1 MNKPNRLRR
10 LEDLARAIA
19 YRQALIRH
27 ECWSRTR
34 LEELQQRQ
42 LANLLDWATQRSPFY
57 RELRHTYRMGP
68 PYTLQDF
75 PIMDK
80 KTYMEHFDEI
90 VTDPRL
96 QLTQLQEHMAHV
108 SGDDYYLGEYRV
120 LTTAGSSGH
129 RTVIVFNRKEWSI
142 QEAASMRIASMM
154 GVLPFSMRRPK
165 IATIGSPSP
174 LHDSYRL
181 PLSMDIGLYRY
192 HVLPATAP
200 IEELV
205 QRLNL
210 VQPDI
215 LRGFPS
221 MLGLLVTEQLQGRLH
236 ICPRIVAG
244 GGEPLTEELRRQIQ
258 AAWRSSVFDI
268 YGTQEGLRA
277 MECNVEDGMHIF
289 EDLGIV
295 EVVDE
300 DNRPVPDG
308 ILGHK
313 ILFTSLVSFTQP
325 VIRYEISDMMVL
337 APEPCPCGQ
346 PFRRILAINGRNDD
360 VLYLEGLAGQQVA
373 VHPVHFWNVLERF
386 EDIRQYQVVHEP
398 DGLCLR
404 LVFEQGNGNIARTV
418 KEQLAQKLHA
428 LGVDC
433 PSIRVELVTALED
446 RSRNMGKWKNIV
458 SNVNHRV
465 PVAADCSRRGF

>member
-1 MNKPNRLRR
+1 MDKPDRLRR

-27 ECWSRTR
+27 EFWPRTK
-34 LEELQQRQ
+34 LEELQQRR
-42 LANLLDWATQRSPFY
+42 LARLLDWATRKSPFY
-57 RELRHTYRMGP
+57 RDLCSAHRISEP
-68 PYTLQDF
+68 CSLQDF

-80 KTYMEHFDEI
+80 KAYMEHFDEI

-96 QLTQLQEHMAHV
+96 RLAQLQEHMAKV
-108 SGDDYYLGEYRV
+108 SGDEYYLGEYRV

-129 RTVIVFNRKEWSI
+129 KTVIVFNRKEWST

-154 GVLPFSMRRPK
+154 GVLPFSKKRPK
-165 IATIGSPSP
+165 IVTIGSPSP

-205 QRLNL
+205 QRLNQL
-210 VQPDI
+210 QPYI

-221 MLGLLVTEQLQGRLH
+221 MLGLLVIEQLQGRLR
-236 ICPRIVAG
+236 ISPAIVAG
-244 GGEPLTEELRRQIQ
+244 GGEPLTKELRRQIHAVWQ
-258 AAWRSSVFDI
+258 SSVFDI

-277 MECNVEDGMHIF
+277 MECNLDQGLHIF

-308 ILGHK
+308 SLGHK

-360 VLYLEGLAGQQVA
+360 VLYLEGLSGNQVA
-373 VHPVHFWNVLERF
+373 VHPVHFWNVLESF

-404 LVFEQGNGNIARTV
+404 LVFTEGNGEIARSV

-428 LGVDC
+428 LGAIC
-433 PSIRVELVTALED
+433 PSIRVELVTTLED
-446 RSRNMGKWKNIV
+446 RSRNMGKWKNII
-458 SNVNHRV
+458 SNVNQSI
-465 PVAADCSRRGF
+465 PVGAKH

>member
-1 MNKPNRLRR
+1 MDKPHRLRR

-27 ECWSRTR
+27 EYWPRIK
-34 LEELQQRQ
+34 LDELQKRR
-42 LANLLDWATQRSPFY
+42 LAELLDWTTQRSPFY
-57 RELRHTYRMGP
+57 RELCNKFRLRQ
-68 PYTLQDF
+68 PYALQDL
-75 PIMDK
+75 PSMNK
-80 KTYMEHFDEI
+80 KTYMQHFDEI

-96 QLTQLQEHMAHV
+96 RLSLLQEHMAHV
-108 SGDDYYLGEYRV
+108 SGDEYYLGEYRV
-120 LTTAGSSGH
+120 LTTAGSSGQK
-129 RTVIVFNRKEWSI
+129 TVIVFNRREWSI

-154 GVLPFSMRRPK
+154 GVVPFSTKRPK
-165 IATIGSPSP
+165 IVTIGSPSP

-200 IEELV
+200 IDELV

-210 VQPDI
+210 LQPYI

-236 ICPRIVAG
+236 INPCIVAG
-244 GGEPLTEELRRQIQ
+244 GGEPLSKELRKQLQ
-258 AAWRSSVFDI
+258 AVWQSSVFDI

-277 MECNVEDGMHIF
+277 MECNLGEGMHIF

-300 DNRPVPDG
+300 DNCPVPDG
-308 ILGHK
+308 SLGHK
-313 ILFTSLVSFTQP
+313 ILFTSLFSFTQP

-337 APEPCPCGQ
+337 ASEPCPCGL

-360 VLYLEGLAGQQVA
+360 VLYLQGRAGRQVA
-373 VHPVHFWNVLERF
+373 VHPVHFWNVLESF
-386 EDIRQYQVVHEP
+386 ASIRQYQVAHEP
-398 DGLCLR
+398 DGICLR
-404 LVFEQGNGNIARTV
+404 LMFTEGNGDIACSVR
-418 KEQLAQKLHA
+418 EQLAQKLHA
-428 LGVDC
+428 LGVTC
-433 PSIRVELVTALED
+433 PSIRVELVTTLED

-458 SNVNHRV
+458 SNVNQAVR
-465 PVAADCSRRGF
+465 

>member
-1 MNKPNRLRR
+1 MDKPHRLRR

-27 ECWSRTR
+27 ECWPRTK
-34 LEELQQRQ
+34 LDELQERR
-42 LANLLDWATQRSPFY
+42 LAELLDWATQRSPFY
-57 RELRHTYRMGP
+57 RELCNTLRLSQ
-68 PYTLQDF
+68 PYALQDF
-75 PIMDK
+75 PIMNK

-96 QLTQLQEHMAHV
+96 RLSQLQEHMAHV
-108 SGDDYYLGEYRV
+108 AGDEYYLGEYRV
-120 LTTAGSSGH
+120 LTTAGSSGQK
-129 RTVIVFNRKEWSI
+129 TVIVFNRREWSI

-154 GVLPFSMRRPK
+154 GVVPFSTRRPM
-165 IATIGSPSP
+165 IVTIGSPSP

-181 PLSMDIGLYRY
+181 PLSMDIGLYRFQ
-192 HVLPATAP
+192 VLPATAP
-200 IEELV
+200 IDELV

-210 VQPDI
+210 LQPYI

-236 ICPRIVAG
+236 INPCIVAG
-244 GGEPLTEELRRQIQ
+244 GGEPLSKELRKQLQ
-258 AAWRSSVFDI
+258 AVWQSSVFDI

-277 MECNVEDGMHIF
+277 MECNLDEGMHIF

-308 ILGHK
+308 SLGHK
-313 ILFTSLVSFTQP
+313 ILFTSLFSFTQP

-337 APEPCPCGQ
+337 APEPCPCGL

-360 VLYLEGLAGQQVA
+360 VLYLQGRAGRQVA
-373 VHPVHFWNVLERF
+373 VHPVHFWNVLESF
-386 EDIRQYQVVHEP
+386 ASIRQYKVVHEP
-398 DGLCLR
+398 DGICLR
-404 LVFEQGNGNIARTV
+404 LMFEEGNGHIACSVR
-418 KEQLAQKLHA
+418 EQLAQKLHA
-428 LGVDC
+428 LGVTC
-433 PSIRVELVTALED
+433 PSIRVELVTTLED
-446 RSRNMGKWKNIV
+446 RSPNMGKWKNIV
-458 SNVNHRV
+458 SNVNQTVR
-465 PVAADCSRRGF
+465 